1 MQLGEIVAQ
10 GAQAQIFALGQDR
23 VLKLF
28 RPAYGAAAV
37 EAEAHKTAAVHA
49 LGYPVPQPYDVVEHH
64 GRHGFVMERLVGP
77 SLVDVVLRG
86 PGRDEELAV
95 DFAELQV
102 RLGKLSTNELA
113 PIEVRLDEKLARAPV
128 PEDSRDLVR
137 RCLRACPRGDGV
149 YHGDFHPGNVVSTE
163 RGLYVVDWFG
173 AGRAHPAADVA
184 QTRLLIAT
192 ALLPDLP
199 LQARERL
206 RAGRERFDSAYLQ
219 RYLELSSVARSDVL
233 LWMRPLAAA
242 RLYDEQGLASAK
254 SDWPLLRAIA
264 TGARTIEG
272 ME

>member
-1 MQLGEIVAQ
+1 M
-10 GAQAQIFALGQDR
+10 
-23 VLKLF
+23 
-28 RPAYGAAAV
+28 
-37 EAEAHKTAAVHA
+37 
-49 LGYPVPQPYDVVEHH
+49 
-64 GRHGFVMERLVGP
+64 RL
-77 SLVDVVLRG
+77 
-86 PGRDEELAV
+86 
-95 DFAELQV
+95 
-102 RLGKLSTNELA
+102 
-113 PIEVRLDEKLARAPV
+113 
-128 PEDSRDLVR
+128 R
-137 RCLRACPRGDGV
+137 R
-149 YHGDFHPGNVVSTE
+149 

-199 LQARERL
+199 VQACERL

-219 RYLELSSVARSDVL
+219 RYLDLSSVARSDVL

-264 TGARTIEG
+264 TSARTIEG